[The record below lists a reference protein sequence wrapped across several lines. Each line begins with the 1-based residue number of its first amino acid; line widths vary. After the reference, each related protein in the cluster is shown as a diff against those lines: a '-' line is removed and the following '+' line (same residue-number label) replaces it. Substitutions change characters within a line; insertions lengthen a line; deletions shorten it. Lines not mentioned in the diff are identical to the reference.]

1 MQQRQNGKKQKAP
14 SERSFTKGLAS
25 SGYSEN
31 VADKIW
37 KWYNPPELKGS
48 KLKKQ

>member
-1 MQQRQNGKKQKAP
+1 MPQENGLKKQRDP
-14 SERSFTKGLAS
+14 SELILKNDLNN

-37 KWYNPPELKGS
+37 KWYNPIETK
-48 KLKKQ
+48 